1 MQTPHVGRDVHAER
15 GVIAALVAAAQH
27 SPWRAAT
34 AGSTRPP
41 PRALL
46 PPMAHPTTTRRFK
59 LLLLAAALILF
70 VYVASPFAKPALV
83 AATLAAVL
91 QPAHARLGAA
101 LRGRRAASAGILSAG
116 VVLAIV
122 GPLAFLVTSVVRQV
136 VSGVR
141 WVRAALES
149 EGVAG
154 LIAKLP
160 EAMRQ
165 PATELTAD
173 MPAVLEQAKQAFE
186 GVGGAAAVG
195 GVISAT
201 GALVVNTLV
210 MVVALFFL
218 LSDGHRLVEWL
229 EEVTPLDPGQFREL
243 LDSFNGAVGAVVVSA
258 IATAGAQA
266 ALAFVG
272 FLVAGVPQPGFF
284 ALLTFLGALVPLVG
298 ASVVVLP
305 VAGLHWATG
314 HPIAALLLAVWSVAV
329 VGTIDNVLKPVLI
342 RRGLSVHIS
351 LVFLAL
357 LGGLATFGP
366 VGVIVGPLAL
376 AFFLAA
382 VRMWHRTEVGERAG
396 EAPPAAG

>member
-1 MQTPHVGRDVHAER
+1 
-15 GVIAALVAAAQH
+15 
-27 SPWRAAT
+27 
-34 AGSTRPP
+34 
-41 PRALL
+41 
-46 PPMAHPTTTRRFK
+46 
-59 LLLLAAALILF
+59 
-70 VYVASPFAKPALV
+70 
-83 AATLAAVL
+83 
-91 QPAHARLGAA
+91 
-101 LRGRRAASAGILSAG
+101 